1 MMFNKT
7 VLSIYFFSCSVV
19 DLIQNPNANGAQ
31 FRQLL
36 PFSAELF
43 PSAFKCNPCILI
55 ANMKEFFTYVWYYS
69 QGNVFGWPKGSYVT
83 SDITSDMIS
92 EWLAR
97 VGSAIPRGFSRQ
109 YILSLLKDQPM
120 TGKEIIDKAT
130 LQSEGKWK
138 PSPGLIYPLLGRLLD
153 DGLVMEEK
161 DGRYMITKKGLEI
174 TSDLQ
179 SFNNM
184 IQKQIDVMLRVGNVG
199 RFVAME
205 FIDRITAIGT
215 ALSSN
220 LDSMT
225 QEERNRYKEFLQ
237 NELKKLYEQ
246 EAKNAEK
253 EKVKV
258 EE

>member
-1 MMFNKT
+1 
-7 VLSIYFFSCSVV
+7 
-19 DLIQNPNANGAQ
+19 
-31 FRQLL
+31 
-36 PFSAELF
+36 
-43 PSAFKCNPCILI
+43 
-55 ANMKEFFTYVWYYS
+55 
-69 QGNVFGWPKGSYVT
+69 
-83 SDITSDMIS
+83 MIS

-109 YILSLLKDQPM
+109 YILSLLRDQPM
-120 TGKEIIDKAT
+120 TGKEIIDRAT
-130 LQSEGKWK
+130 LQSDGKWK

-153 DGLVMEEK
+153 DGLVVEEK

-179 SFNNM
+179 SFGNM

-199 RFVAME
+199 RFVAMDLL
-205 FIDRITAIGT
+205 DRITTIGT
-215 ALSSN
+215 TLSSN

-225 QEERNRYKEFLQ
+225 PEERNRYKDFLQ

-246 EAKNAEK
+246 EAKNSEN

-258 EE
+258 E

>member
-1 MMFNKT
+1 
-7 VLSIYFFSCSVV
+7 
-19 DLIQNPNANGAQ
+19 
-31 FRQLL
+31 
-36 PFSAELF
+36 
-43 PSAFKCNPCILI
+43 
-55 ANMKEFFTYVWYYS
+55 
-69 QGNVFGWPKGSYVT
+69 
-83 SDITSDMIS
+83 MIS
-92 EWLAR
+92 EWFAR

-109 YILSLLKDQPM
+109 YILALLRDQPM
-120 TGKEIIDKAT
+120 TGKEIIDRAT

-153 DGLVMEEK
+153 DGLVMEDK

-179 SFNNM
+179 SFGNM

-199 RFVAME
+199 RFVAMDL
-205 FIDRITAIGT
+205 IDRITTTGT

-225 QEERNRYKEFLQ
+225 QEECNRYKEFLQ
-237 NELKKLYEQ
+237 NELQKLYEQ

-253 EKVKV
+253 EKIKV
-258 EE
+258 E

>member
-1 MMFNKT
+1 
-7 VLSIYFFSCSVV
+7 
-19 DLIQNPNANGAQ
+19 
-31 FRQLL
+31 
-36 PFSAELF
+36 
-43 PSAFKCNPCILI
+43 
-55 ANMKEFFTYVWYYS
+55 
-69 QGNVFGWPKGSYVT
+69 
-83 SDITSDMIS
+83 MIS

-109 YILSLLKDQPM
+109 YILSLLREQPM
-120 TGKEIIDKAT
+120 TGKEIIDRAT

-153 DGLVMEEK
+153 DGLVMEDK
-161 DGRYMITKKGLEI
+161 DGRYMITEKGLEI

-179 SFNNM
+179 SFGNM

-199 RFVAME
+199 RFVAMDL
-205 FIDRITAIGT
+205 IDRIAAIGT

-246 EAKNAEK
+246 EVRNAEK
-253 EKVKV
+253 EKIKV
-258 EE
+258 E

>member
-1 MMFNKT
+1 M
-7 VLSIYFFSCSVV
+7 
-19 DLIQNPNANGAQ
+19 
-31 FRQLL
+31 
-36 PFSAELF
+36 
-43 PSAFKCNPCILI
+43 I
-55 ANMKEFFTYVWYYS
+55 A
-69 QGNVFGWPKGSYVT
+69 
-83 SDITSDMIS
+83 

-109 YILSLLKDQPM
+109 YILSLLRDQPM
-120 TGKEIIDKAT
+120 TGKEIIDRAT
-130 LQSEGKWK
+130 MQSEGKWK

-153 DGLVMEEK
+153 DGLVMEDK

-179 SFNNM
+179 SFGNM

-199 RFVAME
+199 RFVAMDL
-205 FIDRITAIGT
+205 IDRIIAIGT

-246 EAKNAEK
+246 ESKVAER
-253 EKVKV
+253 EKVNV
-258 EE
+258 E